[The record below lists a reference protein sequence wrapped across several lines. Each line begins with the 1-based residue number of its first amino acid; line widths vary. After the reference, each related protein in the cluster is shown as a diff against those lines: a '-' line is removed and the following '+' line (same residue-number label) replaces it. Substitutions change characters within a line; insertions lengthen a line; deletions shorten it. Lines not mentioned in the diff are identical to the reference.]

1 MCVLR
6 DSEQLEEAQD
16 EITVEKQMVTKEAP
30 RTENPPVS
38 ALGQQGTLHT
48 DFLGTGVD
56 KRAPQNT
63 CPDRVSHPSLP
74 EYPVNILS
82 RRGR

>member
-38 ALGQQGTLHT
+38 ALGQQRTLHT